1 MPADYT
7 FLEKPSDWPSLA
19 QWFILVQSEVSGEAG
34 QIARGQ
40 LLRRPEHQGESHS
53 QLRKYPQGGV
63 LHPPN
68 LAISGRQRIL
78 GNQCVTPRV
87 QLSILQRARH
97 LPSVWSSQI
106 SGGDHLVS
114 KKGGSYSES
123 DSFLTSLSGLFMSMR
138 NSQLQLHCLWQVS
151 SWS

>member
-1 MPADYT
+1 MPPDYT

-19 QWFILVQSEVSGEAG
+19 QWFIMVRSEVSGEAG
-34 QIARGQ
+34 QINRIAQGQ
-40 LLRRPEHQGESHS
+40 LLRRPEHQGESHR

-68 LAISGRQRIL
+68 LVISGRQRIL
-78 GNQCVTPRV
+78 WNRCVTPRV

-106 SGGDHLVS
+106 SGDDHLVS
-114 KKGGSYSES
+114 KKRGNYSES
-123 DSFLTSLSGLFMSMR
+123 DSFLTSLSVLFVSMR
-138 NSQLQLHCLWQVS
+138 NSQLQLHCL
-151 SWS
+151 